1 MISKIDSTVE
11 TRARL
16 AREAAEAEAARLAAL
31 EAEKQQKYDETI
43 ARADGLFNEQSYE
56 NARTEYRT
64 ALTVKPGEAYPQ
76 QRIDEIGNLL
86 ARLAADR
93 KEQEAKNKSYDDA
106 IRLADSYFANR
117 NYPLSKTNYQ
127 KASGIKPEEEYPIQK
142 ISEIDSIINQQ
153 AIDENYRVIV
163 LAADGFFR
171 TESYLQA
178 KPEYEKA
185 LVIKPNEVYPQNQIK
200 KIDEILQKEQERILA
215 AQQAAADL
223 ERRKTEIS
231 QMEEA
236 ARDQEITSEAGLTG
250 LYNEYIK
257 IADSSFDGKQ
267 YNVSRAWYYKAWDV
281 KPEETYPPQRIAEI
295 NRLMRGLMTS
305 QRERDYQGFIDL
317 ADSTF
322 RNNLLAVS
330 RGWYNR
336 ALSVKSD
343 EEYPKTQL
351 DEIQRLIAER
361 MAGRTGQLF
370 NSHVEKAKKAFDEKN
385 YTVARFWYKKAL
397 EIDPANAEI
406 KTKLAEIGEALKK

>member
-1 MISKIDSTVE
+1 M
-11 TRARL
+11 
-16 AREAAEAEAARLAAL
+16 AAE
-31 EAEKQQKYDETI
+31 
-43 ARADGLFNEQSYE
+43 
-56 NARTEYRT
+56 
-64 ALTVKPGEAYPQ
+64 
-76 QRIDEIGNLL
+76 
-86 ARLAADR
+86 R

-106 IRLADSYFANR
+106 IRLADSYFTNR

-127 KASGIKPEEEYPIQK
+127 KASGIKPEEEYPKQK

-178 KPEYEKA
+178 KIEYEKA
-185 LVIKPNEVYPQNQIK
+185 LTVKPNEGYPQNQIK
-200 KIDEILQKEQERILA
+200 KIDEILQKEQDRILA
-215 AQQAAADL
+215 ARQAADDL
-223 ERRKTEIS
+223 ERRKTEIA

-236 ARDQEITSEAGLTG
+236 ARAQEITSEAGLNS
-250 LYNEYIK
+250 LYGRYIQM
-257 IADSSFDGKQ
+257 ADSYFDGKQ
-267 YNVSRAWYYKAWDV
+267 YNVSRAWYFRASV